1 MKTFLKMLQLLL
13 RNYGTLNLKY
23 KTMKAKMQKGGGMRK
38 ASTMN
43 PTSRNTAM
51 KALGVKKKSNAYSP
65 SRFGE
70 NAAPTTGSAKM
81 QMGGSKKMQ
90 KGGSWI
96 DRNIINPANRWMD
109 KNFRDPV
116 NKKVSQ
122 INKKVDKNFR
132 DPVNKKVAKI
142 SKSVNKNFR
151 DPVNKYLDK
160 TVRKP
165 KVAKKAVVKK
175 AVIKKTVKVSPKKS

>member
-81 QMGGSKKMQ
+81 KKGGTKKMQ
-90 KGGSWI
+90 SGGTLTSPQYI
-96 DRNIINPANRWMD
+96 KDLND
-109 KNFRDPV
+109 
-116 NKKVSQ
+116 
-122 INKKVDKNFR
+122 
-132 DPVNKKVAKI
+132 
-142 SKSVNKNFR
+142 
-151 DPVNKYLDK
+151 YLQNGILEDIRR
-160 TVRKP
+160 TFLGPKP
-165 KVAKKAVVKK
+165 VAKKTVAKK
-175 AVIKKTVKVSPKKS
+175 PVAKKSSPKKL